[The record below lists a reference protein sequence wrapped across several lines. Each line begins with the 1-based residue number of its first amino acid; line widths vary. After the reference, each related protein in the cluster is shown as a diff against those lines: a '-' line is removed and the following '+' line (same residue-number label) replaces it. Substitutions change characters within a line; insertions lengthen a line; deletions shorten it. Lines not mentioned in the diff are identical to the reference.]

1 MNIFVNAVMSL
12 FVLFLIVL
20 LIVFKLHYLIQN
32 RNKLWKL
39 PKL

>member
-1 MNIFVNAVMSL
+1 MNIFVNVVMSL
-12 FVLFLIVL
+12 FVLFLVVL
-20 LIVFKLHYLIQN
+20 LMVYKLYYLIQN